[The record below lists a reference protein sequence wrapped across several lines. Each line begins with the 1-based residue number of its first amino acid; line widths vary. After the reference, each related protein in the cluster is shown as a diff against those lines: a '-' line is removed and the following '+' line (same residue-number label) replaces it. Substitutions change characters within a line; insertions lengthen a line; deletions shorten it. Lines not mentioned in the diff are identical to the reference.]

1 MLTYKVIIPET
12 EQASFLKFLDRIGA
26 VYTLNEEQL
35 ELSEEQKKLLDQR
48 LKQDKNKFVSAE
60 QALNEMREKYGL

>member
-12 EQASFLKFLDRIGA
+12 EQVSFLKFLDKIGA

-35 ELSEEQKKLLDQR
+35 ELTEEQKKLLDQR
-48 LKQDKNKFVSAE
+48 LKQDKTKFVPAE
-60 QALNEMREKYGL
+60 EALNEMREKYGL